1 MQIGLMSL
9 QDELA
14 KEVAGFGAS
23 LAKKAPHSELVTE
36 GTDSRPMPQYQKPA
50 EYSAM
55 QDALVQELGAFLGAS
70 AGEGGPRARLSKVS
84 VNRPVPWQNAI
95 ADNPQGRLKRT
106 GKIQRP
112 DGMSR
117 ALTGLE
123 ADGVLAPQA

>member
-1 MQIGLMSL
+1 MSRLNWFQRMRQREHLGGKKRDAMRIGLMSL

-55 QDALVQELGAFLGAS
+55 QDALVQELLEF
-70 AGEGGPRARLSKVS
+70 GG
-84 VNRPVPWQNAI
+84 RP
-95 ADNPQGRLKRT
+95 K
-106 GKIQRP
+106 
-112 DGMSR
+112 
-117 ALTGLE
+117 
-123 ADGVLAPQA
+123 